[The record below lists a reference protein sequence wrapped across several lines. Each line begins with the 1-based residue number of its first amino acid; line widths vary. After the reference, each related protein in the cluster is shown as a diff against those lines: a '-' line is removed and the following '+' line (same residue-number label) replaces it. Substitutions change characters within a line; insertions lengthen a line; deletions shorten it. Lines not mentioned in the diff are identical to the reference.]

1 VRPTARS
8 VGTDQCFPFTKVMAL
23 IGTAVALVSA
33 VVPARAATLT
43 RRLTAAPSEVSLF
56 EVVRQLDLGDSLAA
70 IAAVGPSSLYLTGS
84 LVNGKGQSTL
94 ERVDAR
100 SLQPEAR
107 ADVANMTS
115 TAYGD
120 GALWW
125 ATGAP
130 LGGIPGNRPLP
141 PQRQALL
148 KLNPLSL
155 KLEKTFELDHPPLAV
170 TVTGG
175 DLWVGTTASLERLNP
190 LTGSV
195 LADVRLGFAPL
206 SMAGSYDSGFIYV
219 LGYTNSDRL
228 VLADYSAS
236 SGVELGYRGL
246 VHDSDG
252 PLAAAPDGVWV
263 NLQDTS
269 TQSTT
274 ARLFRGARL
283 QPSSAVGGLK
293 FDANVYTTGDILWLV
308 DSGGQG
314 DTLCADAS
322 TGRVR
327 ASAGPLGVLW
337 QPAVASQ
344 GRSVYLLRDEGTQE
358 QLLQVVPS
366 AECAG
371 ARRGQR

>member
-1 VRPTARS
+1 
-8 VGTDQCFPFTKVMAL
+8 MAL
-23 IGTAVALVSA
+23 VGTAVALFNA
-33 VVPARAATLT
+33 VVPARAGTLT
-43 RRLTAAPSEVSLF
+43 GRLSPAAPSEVPLF
-56 EVVRQLDLGDSLAA
+56 AVVRQLGLGESSAA
-70 IAAVGPSSLYLTGS
+70 IAAVGPSSVYLTGS

-100 SLQPEAR
+100 SLQPEVR
-107 ADVANMTS
+107 AGVANLTS

-141 PQRQALL
+141 PQRHALL
-148 KLNPLSL
+148 KLSPLGL
-155 KLEKTFELDHPPLAV
+155 RLEKTFELDRPPLAV
-170 TVTGG
+170 TVADG
-175 DLWVGTTASLERLNP
+175 DLWVGTTGSLERLDP
-190 LTGSV
+190 LTGAV

-206 SMAGSYDSGFIYV
+206 SMAGSYDAGSIYV
-219 LGYTNSDRL
+219 LGYAKRDRL
-228 VLADYSAS
+228 VLGDYSAS
-236 SGVELGYRGL
+236 SGAELGYRAL
-246 VHDSDG
+246 AHDSGG

-274 ARLFRGARL
+274 ARLYRGARL

-293 FDANVYTTGDILWLV
+293 FDANVYTTGGILWLV

-344 GRSVYLLRDEGTQE
+344 ARSVYLLRDEGTQE
-358 QLLQVVPS
+358 QLLKVAPS
-366 AECAG
+366 PACEGAG
-371 ARRGQR
+371 GEGQR